1 MMLKGSIILF
11 IVISSQ
17 LYSSL
22 NSAELSV
29 IKIFMIII
37 YFLNDFRLIYGR
49 PAVSLCNF
57 NFNQWSL
64 TLVMKMVPMYNR

>member
-1 MMLKGSIILF
+1 MMLKGSIIPF

-22 NSAELSV
+22 NSAELSIV
-29 IKIFMIII
+29 EIFMIII
-37 YFLNDFRLIYGR
+37 CFLNNFKLIYGG

-57 NFNQWSL
+57 NLNQQSL
-64 TLVMKMVPMYNR
+64 TLVMKMAPLQ